1 MNKVETKVKQVQ
13 VVEVSTSI
21 DNMLFIFIGHNAKL
35 FDHIVNTF
43 TDMDLLQMECCVS
56 IGIKNDKP
64 CIVVKLT
71 PDSNEINRAKD
82 MAPMILKNIVSTLET
97 ICTAVVA
104 FAKGYRSQGNSQP
117 SVEKVV
123 LGS

>member
-21 DNMLFIFIGHNAKL
+21 DNMLFIFIGHNTEL
-35 FDHIVNTF
+35 FDRIVSTF
-43 TDMDLLQMECCVS
+43 TDMDLLQMECCIS
-56 IGIKNDKP
+56 IGIKNDTP
-64 CIVVKLT
+64 HIVVKLT
-71 PDSNEINRAKD
+71 SDSNEINRAKD
-82 MAPMILKNIVSTLET
+82 MAPVILKNIVSTLET
-97 ICTAVVA
+97 VCAAVVA

-117 SVEKVV
+117 SVEEVV